1 MDPEGKGG
9 RIVTHRF
16 KIFCDSKPSMIIIN
30 SKEDKIVLEV
40 PNQTDIKISLIGDEK
55 QEGQCKQKIF
65 YDKKN
70 LPVWDRWGRDVVTA
84 AISSAGDVLGAM
96 PI

>member
-30 SKEDKIVLEV
+30 SKEDKIVVEV
-40 PNQTDIKISLIGDEK
+40 PNQTDIKILRTSIG
-55 QEGQCKQKIF
+55 
-65 YDKKN
+65 
-70 LPVWDRWGRDVVTA
+70 R
-84 AISSAGDVLGAM
+84 
-96 PI
+96 